1 MFSTCATDFAEK
13 EELLEV
19 VMLLSPVPP
28 NKIQLFGPEMFMYTQ
43 SLNSNIEKHKLFF

>member
-1 MFSTCATDFAEK
+1 MLARWRELSEWGTNIYFSSLMFSTCATDFAEK

-28 NKIQLFGPEMFMYTQ
+28 NKIQ
-43 SLNSNIEKHKLFF
+43 